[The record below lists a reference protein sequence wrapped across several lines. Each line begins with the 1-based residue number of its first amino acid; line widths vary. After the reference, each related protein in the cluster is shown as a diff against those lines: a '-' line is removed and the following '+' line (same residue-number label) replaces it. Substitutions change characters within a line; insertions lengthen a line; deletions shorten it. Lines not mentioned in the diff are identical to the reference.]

1 MMTAEDWNKHVLHC
15 YRMAAEATAEA
26 REFDKR
32 AAEIIAK
39 MEAKGVTTFGELFA
53 VPDTDSE
60 AR

>member
-1 MMTAEDWNKHVLHC
+1 MMSADDWSEQILHC
-15 YRMAAEATAEA
+15 YRKAAEATAEA

-39 MEAKGVTTFGELFA
+39 MEAKGVDTFGELFA

-60 AR
+60 HR

>member
-1 MMTAEDWNKHVLHC
+1 MMNAADWTEQILHC
-15 YRMAAEATAEA
+15 YRKAAEATAEA